1 MAGRTIA
8 CDSHCLLL
16 AGLSL
21 LCPCSV
27 PALSLVSLRTH
38 FFGKETTTF
47 SLGFPVRSEVLAV
60 VIVLRRRL
68 RWFVLPGAA
77 CSAGLRGLRAP

>member
-1 MAGRTIA
+1 MLIDPTAY
-8 CDSHCLLL
+8 
-16 AGLSL
+16 LSRW
-21 LCPCSV
+21 STFV
-27 PALSLVSLRTH
+27 IMELRDTE
-38 FFGKETTTF
+38 GTTF